1 MNNQHIAQIFQDIA
15 KLLELKGDNVFHILA
30 YQRASQTIDGL
41 AQDVATMSDKE
52 LLALPGIGKD
62 LAGKIREYLAT
73 ARIAKYD
80 ELTREIPASVLEL
93 LRVPG
98 IGPKRAKQF
107 FDQLKVA
114 SIDDLEAAIMAGK
127 LQGFPGIQE
136 RTEQNLMKGI
146 QMARRRRN
154 QQSL

>member
-1 MNNQHIAQIFQDIA
+1 MVNQQIA
-15 KLLELKGDNVFHILA
+15 KLFNDIAELLEIKGENVFRVMA
-30 YQRASQTIDGL
+30 YQRASQTIDSL
-41 AQDVATMSDKE
+41 SQDVATMSDKE
-52 LLALPGIGKD
+52 LLELPGIGKD
-62 LAGKIREYLAT
+62 LSGKIREYLAT
-73 ARIAKYD
+73 GRIAKYD

-107 FDQLKVA
+107 FEQLKVA

-127 LQGFPGIQE
+127 LQDFPGIQE

-146 QMARRRRN
+146 ERVRRKGYRRAF
-154 QQSL
+154 